1 MQEDGIADT
10 GRRPSLRIETS
21 ASPRGTV
28 FTGKSRHKLEEK
40 NEQSMENFLDQY
52 PSLEKFQG
60 IISRMDE
67 VIDTEY
73 TRSGK
78 SLSEEILTKIAI
90 DSVQEEMNEAAN
102 KISVIQDPTALEKQ
116 TAIYTELK
124 SLMGELLIAT
134 EHNPF
139 DE

>member
-1 MQEDGIADT
+1 MQ
-10 GRRPSLRIETS
+10 
-21 ASPRGTV
+21 
-28 FTGKSRHKLEEK
+28 
-40 NEQSMENFLDQY
+40 NFLDQY

-67 VIDTEY
+67 EIDTEY

-90 DSVQEEMNEAAN
+90 DSVQEEINEAAN

-124 SLMGELLIAT
+124 FLMGELLIAT

>member
-1 MQEDGIADT
+1 MQ
-10 GRRPSLRIETS
+10 
-21 ASPRGTV
+21 
-28 FTGKSRHKLEEK
+28 
-40 NEQSMENFLDQY
+40 NFLDKYQ
-52 PSLEKFQG
+52 SLEKFQG

-78 SLSEEILTKIAI
+78 SLSEKILTKIAI

-102 KISVIQDPTALEKQ
+102 KISVIQDTTALEKQ